1 MEEFYIQIRTA
12 HIWAV
17 LASGLLFAVRCGAF
31 NLLGARW
38 PRALPARMLSW
49 TIDTILLTAALML
62 MTVVGQ
68 YPFVDPWLTMKVVL
82 LVVYIGLGA
91 MAFATT
97 RRRLTR
103 LGFSAAALLVFGF
116 IVTVARAHHPLG
128 LFSAM
133 ATST

>member
-1 MEEFYIQIRTA
+1 MEAFYPQIRNV

-17 LASGLLFAVRCGAF
+17 TASGLLFALRCGGF

-38 PRALPARMLSW
+38 PKALPVRLLSW
-49 TIDTILLTAALML
+49 SIDTVLLTAALML

-68 YPFVDPWLTMKVVL
+68 YPFVDPWLTTKVLL
-82 LVVYIGLGA
+82 LVVYIGLGTL
-91 MAFATT
+91 AFAAGRS
-97 RRRLTR
+97 RRMRI
-103 LGFSAAALLVFGF
+103 GFSIAALTVFGF

-133 ATST
+133 VG